1 MIQITAQVGDHLRW
15 EEDGAHGGYEED
27 LGLHQEKFFEPG
39 PHDQAGFHPES
50 HLPGGEHRHVHPSAS
65 MNTLELAVAKSNR
78 FTVAV
83 QSYAV
88 FLLAYYV

>member
-1 MIQITAQVGDHLRW
+1 
-15 EEDGAHGGYEED
+15 
-27 LGLHQEKFFEPG
+27 
-39 PHDQAGFHPES
+39 
-50 HLPGGEHRHVHPSAS
+50 

-88 FLLAYYV
+88 FLLAYYMYVVERICEGVTREEVSVYS